1 MLNVCPMLV
10 ATLLATVG
18 LVVVAAATQYRGL
31 RLGGTIV
38 VPVLAIYTLK
48 AFVMLPIFLAS
59 TVVAYAVLALA
70 KRYTLVYGRDELVV
84 AVVSGML
91 IPVGV
96 LLFVESLGLGV
107 DASEAAFVGSILPG
121 LAAFNYHQLKPQ
133 YRTEDLLFATGLL
146 GGLLGAGYLLVSE
159 PVFELVGTAF
169 PAFLFS
175 ATADIA
181 QLKGVTV
188 ETAVP
193 VFVRREVQVGLL
205 AIGMVAAETL
215 RRRYGIR
222 LGVISLTLLAIYAAI
237 SAWLVVLFVVALF
250 AAATALTLFH
260 QSTLLY
266 GRVLV
271 AVATICALLVSLP
284 LALTVPIVR
293 GISAFFVA
301 ILAGVTAYAI
311 HATPPA
317 DRDLR
322 VPLSLLVFCPALLV
336 ATALIGSSPRGLITG
351 VTVYSVGFLACV
363 CLVSAV
369 YVHRTAVP
377 LPSPEAVERAGFVDG
392 TGGQP

>member
-1 MLNVCPMLV
+1 MFV

-18 LVVVAAATQYRGL
+18 LAVVALTTQYRGV

-48 AFVMLPIFLAS
+48 AFFMLPVFLAS
-59 TVVAYAVLALA
+59 TVVAVTALALV
-70 KRYTLVYGRDELVV
+70 KRYTLAYGRTELVV
-84 AVVSGML
+84 AVVSGMV

-96 LLFVESLGLGV
+96 LLFVESLGVAV
-107 DASEAAFVGSILPG
+107 DASEIAFVGSILPG

-133 YRTEDLLFATGLL
+133 YRLEDLLFATSLLVGLL
-146 GGLLGAGYLLVSE
+146 AAGYLLVSQ

-175 ATADIA
+175 HTADIA
-181 QLKGVTV
+181 QLKGVSVTT
-188 ETAVP
+188 ESP
-193 VFVRREVQVGLL
+193 VFVSREVQVGLL
-205 AIGMVAAETL
+205 ALGMLAAEFL

-222 LGVISLTLLAIYAAI
+222 LGVISLTLLAIYAAV
-237 SAWLVVLFVVALF
+237 SAWLVVLFVVALIV
-250 AAATALTLFH
+250 AATALTAFH

-271 AVATICALLVSLP
+271 SVATIGALLVSLP
-284 LALTVPIVR
+284 LTLVVPVVR

-301 ILAGVTAYAI
+301 ILAGVTAYAL

-322 VPLSLLVFCPALLV
+322 VPLSLLVFCPSLLV
-336 ATALIGSSPRGLITG
+336 AAALVGPSPRGLITDL
-351 VTVYSVGFLACV
+351 TVYSVGLLAV
-363 CLVSAV
+363 VFVVSAA
-369 YVHRTAVP
+369 YVAHTSVP
-377 LPSPEAVERAGFVDG
+377 LPSREAVERVGVVDG
-392 TGGQP
+392 GGDR